1 MFGTGFVSR
10 AFEECQGR
18 SPRDRALGNL
28 LGTPVMSSFR
38 KQWIGM
44 VAALCGF
51 VGSLGANVWG
61 QDRNPWI
68 SVVGEARLVQIRTEN
83 IANRISSRYR
93 HHPISRS
100 ATHLD
105 YAARDL
111 LDAFQY
117 GDPPHRIRMALDR
130 TNGLWRQVRS
140 MIDRDCDLRQDRTL
154 ISFADSLDRRLTNL
168 ERAVHRVL
176 RQCETRRPPR
186 PARPPFAQGEFHFSL
201 P

>member
-1 MFGTGFVSR
+1 MP
-10 AFEECQGR
+10 FEECSGR
-18 SPRDRALGNL
+18 SPRDRTLGKL
-28 LGTPVMSSFR
+28 FGDTIMIGFR

-44 VAALCGF
+44 VALFYGC
-51 VGSLGANVWG
+51 VGHLGANVWG
-61 QDRNPWI
+61 QERNPWI

-83 IANRISSRYR
+83 IAQRISSRYR
-93 HHPISRS
+93 HHPISRA

-117 GDPPHRIRMALDR
+117 GDPPHRIRMALDQ
-130 TNGLWRQVRS
+130 TNRLWRHVRS
-140 MIDRDCDLRQDRTL
+140 MIDRDFDLRQDRTL
-154 ISFADSLDRRLTNL
+154 ISFAHSLDRRLTTL

-176 RQCETRRPPR
+176 RQCESHRPPR
-186 PARPPFAQGEFHFSL
+186 PVLPPFAQGEFHFSF